1 MVKWVLILHS
11 VKKGFENRMRGP
23 KPLSLHLTNRQ
34 QKMLAQIVRRSTS
47 PQGEAKRAQISLA
60 AHGGMNNQQIAD
72 HFGLHPQTVRTGRR
86 RWVEGAERLALL
98 EAEDDEATWRDAL
111 HQLLT
116 DDPRSGAPATFTP
129 EQICQIVAVG
139 CEPPADSNRPVSH
152 WPPTEL
158 ADQVLKRNIVST
170 ISPRSVGRFL
180 KRSGSQ
186 APSVALLAEPSPEG

>member
-47 PQGEAKRAQISLA
+47 PQCEVKRAQISLA
-60 AHGGMNNQQIAD
+60 AHGGLNNQQIAD
-72 HFGLHPQTVRTGRR
+72 HFGLQPQTVRTGRR
-86 RWVEGAERLALL
+86 RWVQGAERLALL

-152 WPPTEL
+152 STPTEL

-186 APSVALLAEPSPEG
+186 APSVTLLAEPSPEG